1 MADNYTLLYHEI
13 LDKVHKAKSKGN
25 RKYLFLDNITQRDLE
40 RLSKHLLI
48 LK

>member
-1 MADNYTLLYHEI
+1 MDNYTLLYHEI
-13 LDKVHKAKSKGN
+13 LDKVHKAKSKGTESI
-25 RKYLFLDNITQRDLE
+25 YSLDNITQRDLE